1 MICSSSMFGPMLSR
15 VWSLALQYE
24 QKILTKREPL
34 GPERI
39 MRRPKKLA
47 ITPIAL
53 FAATLCR
60 AHFESRKG
68 AAFRLVG
75 TILGTI
81 FGTIF
86 FSLPLHDGHAQQ
98 QAAITPLPIS
108 QVAPGVYVHIGNIDM
123 MSAANQGDTANIGFI
138 VGNDAVAVVDTG
150 GSTREG
156 TRLLAALRKVTPKP
170 VRYVINT
177 HVHPDH
183 LFGNAAFAQDDTVFV
198 GHRNLPRALTARG
211 EYYLKAFRTVLGDT
225 LIDDIKIVPPTLL
238 VDDEIQIDLGSR
250 VLTLKAWPPG
260 HTDND
265 LTVFDNASATLFTGD
280 LLFVEHLPV
289 IDGSIRGF
297 PIAGFSYNFRNCFIV
312 EWNSTMSIFSRMVV
326 PALIAAFSFVALHI
340 ATMHFAGVPAAFAQS
355 APAGVDQPSEETWN
369 SIKGDIFKDRPILD
383 GAGLVVLDAPRRAED
398 SALVPI
404 GMRVN
409 FADNDTRTLQSL
421 TLVIDENPAPV
432 AGTFTIGP
440 RSGVT
445 SISTRVRVNS
455 YSYVRLVAELSD
467 GKLYSVKAFVKAS
480 GGCSAPAA
488 SNADA
493 GKSALRPL

>member
-156 TRLLAALRKVTPKP
+156 TRLLAALRKVTAKP

-183 LFGNAAFAQDDTVFV
+183 LFGNAAFAQDDTAFV

-225 LIDDIKIVPPTLL
+225 LIDDVKIVPPTLL
-238 VDDEIQIDLGSR
+238 VDDEMQIDLGSR

-265 LTVFDNASATLFTGD
+265 LTVFDNASATLFAGD

-297 PIAGFSYNFRNCFIV
+297 LADLSQLLKIPAERAVPGHGPIVSDWRGAVDDERRYFQNLASEVRG
-312 EWNSTMSIFSRMVV
+312 
-326 PALIAAFSFVALHI
+326 LIARGTPLTQAAREAGRSEQSRWKLFDEYGSRNVI
-340 ATMHFAGVPAAFAQS
+340 ATFG
-355 APAGVDQPSEETWN
+355 
-369 SIKGDIFKDRPILD
+369 
-383 GAGLVVLDAPRRAED
+383 
-398 SALVPI
+398 
-404 GMRVN
+404 
-409 FADNDTRTLQSL
+409 
-421 TLVIDENPAPV
+421 
-432 AGTFTIGP
+432 
-440 RSGVT
+440 
-445 SISTRVRVNS
+445 
-455 YSYVRLVAELSD
+455 ELEWE
-467 GKLYSVKAFVKAS
+467 
-480 GGCSAPAA
+480 
-488 SNADA
+488 
-493 GKSALRPL
+493 